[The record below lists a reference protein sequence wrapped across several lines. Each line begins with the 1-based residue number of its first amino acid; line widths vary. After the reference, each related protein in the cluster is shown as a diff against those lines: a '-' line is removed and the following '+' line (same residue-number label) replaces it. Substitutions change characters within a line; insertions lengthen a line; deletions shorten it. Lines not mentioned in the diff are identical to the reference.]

1 MKNSCLIGCS
11 TQAVGKLV
19 KYKAICSTTIT
30 GFTPLKSSQV
40 FQHFPS
46 PLRNRQGKGGLCQL
60 LLHVCRG
67 RTQGNILSEM
77 PGEWLVA
84 CAYLELLPW
93 CVLGWHPISSWAVE
107 LAVLQKSCPPL
118 TKSTLRLWYLTCSA
132 ACSHCHLA
140 SGLVSDPILKQGRDD
155 GHNWPTDDFLSPGR
169 DVRGEILV
177 IGFTG

>member
-11 TQAVGKLV
+11 TQAVDKLV

-60 LLHVCRG
+60 LLHICRG

-84 CAYLELLPW
+84 CAYLELIHGVFWGDTPS
-93 CVLGWHPISSWAVE
+93 PVE
-107 LAVLQKSCPPL
+107 LWSWQCCKDLAPTYQEHTEALVPNLLCSLLSLPL
-118 TKSTLRLWYLTCSA
+118 SFWL
-132 ACSHCHLA
+132 
-140 SGLVSDPILKQGRDD
+140 
-155 GHNWPTDDFLSPGR
+155 
-169 DVRGEILV
+169 
-177 IGFTG
+177 GFRPHPQTG